1 MLKKYF
7 NLVIFSLVLFSSLSS
22 VANFTI
28 MPVKIDIN
36 KNDKI
41 ATIKLQNNDLME
53 RSFQLTVLKKEFKD
67 GKEEYKETK
76 DLVATPL
83 MFKVQGG
90 KIQIIRIA
98 VKDKNKENISTAKNA
113 YRISVK
119 ELVHNIKIDD
129 TITSTVDFIV
139 EFNVPITISS

>member
-7 NLVIFSLVLFSSLSS
+7 NLVIFSLVLFSNLSS
-22 VANFTI
+22 AANFTI
-28 MPVKIDIN
+28 MPVKININ

-53 RSFQLTVLKKEFKD
+53 RSFQLTVLKREYEN

-76 DLVATPL
+76 DLIATPL
-83 MFKVQGG
+83 MFPVQGG

-98 VKDKNKENISTAKNA
+98 VKDKKNVSTAENA

-119 ELVHNIKIDD
+119 ELAHKIKIDN
-129 TITSTVDFIV
+129 
-139 EFNVPITISS
+139 FNSRFYCRI

>member
-7 NLVIFSLVLFSSLSS
+7 NLVIFSLVLFSNLSS
-22 VANFTI
+22 AANFTI
-28 MPVKIDIN
+28 MPVKININ

-53 RSFQLTVLKKEFKD
+53 RSFQLTVLKREYEN
-67 GKEEYKETK
+67 GKEEYKEKK
-76 DLVATPL
+76 DLIATPL
-83 MFKVQGG
+83 MFPVQGG

-98 VKDKNKENISTAKNA
+98 VKDKKNVSTAENA

-119 ELVHNIKIDD
+119 ELAHKIKIDN

>member
-7 NLVIFSLVLFSSLSS
+7 NLVIFSLILFSNLSS
-22 VANFTI
+22 AANFTI

-36 KNDKI
+36 KNNKI
-41 ATIKLQNNDLME
+41 ATMTLQNNDLME
-53 RSFQLTVLKKEFKD
+53 RSFQLTVLKKEHKD
-67 GKEEYKETK
+67 GKEEYVETK

-90 KIQIIRIA
+90 KMQLIRIA
-98 VKDKNKENISTAKNA
+98 VKGKENISTTENA

-119 ELVHNIKIDD
+119 ELAHKVKIDD

-139 EFNVPITISS
+139 EFNVPITISG

>member
-7 NLVIFSLVLFSSLSS
+7 NLVIFSLVLFSNLSS
-22 VANFTI
+22 AANFTI
-28 MPVKIDIN
+28 MLVKININ

-53 RSFQLTVLKKEFKD
+53 RSFQLTVLKREYEN

-76 DLVATPL
+76 DLIATPL
-83 MFKVQGG
+83 MFPVQGG

-98 VKDKNKENISTAKNA
+98 VKDKKNVSTAENA

-119 ELVHNIKIDD
+119 ELAHKIKIDN

>member
-7 NLVIFSLVLFSSLSS
+7 NLVIFSLVLFSNLSS
-22 VANFTI
+22 AANFTI
-28 MPVKIDIN
+28 MPVKININ

-53 RSFQLTVLKKEFKD
+53 RSFQLTVLKREYEN

-76 DLVATPL
+76 DLIATPL
-83 MFKVQGG
+83 MFPVQGG

-98 VKDKNKENISTAKNA
+98 VKDKKNVSTAENA

-119 ELVHNIKIDD
+119 ELAHKIKIDN

>member
-1 MLKKYF
+1 MIL
-7 NLVIFSLVLFSSLSS
+7 SLVLFSNLSS
-22 VANFTI
+22 AANFTI
-28 MPVKIDIN
+28 MRVKININ

-53 RSFQLTVLKKEFKD
+53 RSFQLTVLKKEFKN

-76 DLVATPL
+76 DLIATPL
-83 MFKVQGG
+83 MFPVQGG
-90 KIQIIRIA
+90 KIQIIKIA
-98 VKDKNKENISTAKNA
+98 VKDKKNVSTAENA

-119 ELVHNIKIDD
+119 ELAHKIKIDN

-139 EFNVPITISS
+139 QFNVPITISS